1 MAPEMNQCQSH
12 FPRIDLPGSFFDR
25 SLHYAIVTLWK
36 FWTLKLGVSF
46 LIRDINM
53 LTGDKKIITVQ
64 EL

>member
-1 MAPEMNQCQSH
+1 MEISH
-12 FPRIDLPGSFFDR
+12 GMSGSLFDR
-25 SLHYAIVTLWK
+25 FLDYAIKSFWK
-36 FWTLKLGVSF
+36 YWTLKLGVSF